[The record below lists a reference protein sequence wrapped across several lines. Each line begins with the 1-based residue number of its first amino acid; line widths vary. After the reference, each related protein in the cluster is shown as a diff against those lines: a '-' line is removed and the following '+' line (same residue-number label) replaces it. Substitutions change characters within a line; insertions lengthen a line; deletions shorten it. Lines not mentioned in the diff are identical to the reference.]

1 MGIRDTEIV
10 IPLKSDDVVLEGVTV
25 IANNPGRTEAGAR
38 GIERAAMNV
47 VNVMS
52 AKAIEL
58 SPDIT
63 VANVIQR
70 MSGVTIERNSS
81 GEGQYAILR
90 GMDKR
95 YNYTLINGV
104 KIPSPDNKNRFVPLD
119 IFPSEMLDRLEV
131 TKSLT
136 ANMEGDGIGGAVNL
150 IMKDAPSERQFY
162 SKLVYRLQRHVF
174 RPRFSIVQSRSN
186 RKTITLRTN
195 GQARRQPGNNG

>member
-1 MGIRDTEIV
+1 MKSSLVLGLLLLATTNIHARDIKGKVTDAQTGEEIIGASILIKEEPGKGAVSGMDGSFNLSVARPKYTLVCSYVGYKKCEIEIGNKDTEIV

-25 IANNPGRTEAGAR
+25 VATNPGRTEAGAR
-38 GIERAAMNV
+38 GIERSAMNV

-104 KIPSPDNKNRFVPLD
+104 KI
-119 IFPSEMLDRLEV
+119 
-131 TKSLT
+131 
-136 ANMEGDGIGGAVNL
+136 
-150 IMKDAPSERQFY
+150 
-162 SKLVYRLQRHVF
+162 
-174 RPRFSIVQSRSN
+174 
-186 RKTITLRTN
+186 
-195 GQARRQPGNNG
+195 